1 MRFFAKIT
9 IFPFTTLRCS
19 YIIKWH
25 SFYQGIIAMLKK
37 IFSPRNII
45 LLFLIAAFLVII
57 ASQQPVLNEKR
68 QQFAAA
74 KADSQELVSR
84 SEDLNVKKQLIHSES
99 VEEEI
104 ARKNGYFYPDEYR
117 IDYEED

>member
-1 MRFFAKIT
+1 
-9 IFPFTTLRCS
+9 
-19 YIIKWH
+19 
-25 SFYQGIIAMLKK
+25 MLKK

-74 KADSQELVSR
+74 KADSEELVSR